1 MGKLLSKIPDSV
13 ALPAGFLL
21 LPIGTILLP
30 LLPELGVPLT
40 LLATRFLGRKLQWA
54 RRFNTWVDNK
64 WSNLRTRF
72 KGVRRTDHPKLIRW
86 ILGTLFIVT
95 TWQVLGLGLTF
106 LLASY
111 FDLDVELLF
120 STADEDLAA
129 IRALPAWSS
138 AATVLIS
145 FLPLLL
151 ATLLAYRIILKKNLK
166 SLFTSHDKYSY
177 KRTWIGFASLAL
189 ISIAFGSLDLILN
202 WDSYTFSFKAS
213 AFLPYLLIAFTLLPI
228 QTTAEELFFRGWI
241 QRWLDNGKKRQWSI
255 SILSGAI
262 FSLPHL
268 ANPEVAGNELLLP
281 IISYGATGFML
292 AWVTYRDKSLE
303 IAIGAHFA
311 NNLLTALLVSTE
323 DSALPSVSLFT
334 TPEVPWGAAAIFS
347 VLIIPIFIWLTGK
360 WKGKVAS

>member
-1 MGKLLSKIPDSV
+1 MIS
-13 ALPAGFLL
+13 
-21 LPIGTILLP
+21 PI
-30 LLPELGVPLT
+30 
-40 LLATRFLGRKLQWA
+40 TRPRLW
-54 RRFNTWVDNK
+54 
-64 WSNLRTRF
+64 
-72 KGVRRTDHPKLIRW
+72 RW

-95 TWQVLGLGLTF
+95 TWQVLGLALTF

-120 STADEDLAA
+120 STADEDLAT

-138 AATVLIS
+138 ATTVLIS
-145 FLPLLL
+145 FLPLLI
-151 ATLLAYRIILKKNLK
+151 ATLLAYRIFLKKNLK

-189 ISIAFGSLDLILN
+189 ISSAFGSIDLILN

-241 QRWLDNGKKRQWSI
+241 QRWLDNGKKKQWSI

-268 ANPEVAGNELLLP
+268 ANPEVAGKELFFP

-303 IAIGAHFA
+303 LAIGAHFA
-311 NNLLTALLVSTE
+311 NNLLAALLVSSQ
-323 DSALPSVSLFT
+323 DSALPSVSLFSV
-334 TPEVPWGAAAIFS
+334 PEVAWGPAALFS
-347 VLIIPIFIWLTGK
+347 VIMVPIFIWLTNRWGAK
-360 WKGKVAS
+360 AY

>member
-1 MGKLLSKIPDSV
+1 MIS
-13 ALPAGFLL
+13 
-21 LPIGTILLP
+21 PI
-30 LLPELGVPLT
+30 
-40 LLATRFLGRKLQWA
+40 TRPRLW
-54 RRFNTWVDNK
+54 
-64 WSNLRTRF
+64 
-72 KGVRRTDHPKLIRW
+72 RW

-95 TWQVLGLGLTF
+95 TWQVLGLALTF

-145 FLPLLL
+145 FLPLFI
-151 ATLLAYRIILKKNLK
+151 ATLLAYRIFLKKNIK
-166 SLFTSHDKYSY
+166 SLFTSRDAYSY

-189 ISIAFGSLDLILN
+189 ISSAFGSFDLILN

-241 QRWLDNGKKRQWSI
+241 QRWLDNGKKKQWSI

-268 ANPEVAGNELLLP
+268 ANPEVAGNELIFP

-303 IAIGAHFA
+303 LAIGAHFA
-311 NNLLTALLVSTE
+311 NNLLAALLVSSQ
-323 DSALPSVSLFT
+323 DSALPSVSLFSV
-334 TPEVPWGAAAIFS
+334 PEVAWGPAALFS
-347 VLIIPIFIWLTGK
+347 VIMVPIFIWLTNRWGAK
-360 WKGKVAS
+360 AY

>member
-1 MGKLLSKIPDSV
+1 MNS
-13 ALPAGFLL
+13 
-21 LPIGTILLP
+21 
-30 LLPELGVPLT
+30 
-40 LLATRFLGRKLQWA
+40 AT
-54 RRFNTWVDNK
+54 
-64 WSNLRTRF
+64 TRP
-72 KGVRRTDHPKLIRW
+72 RLWRW
-86 ILGTLFIVT
+86 IFGTLFIVT

-106 LLASY
+106 LLASF

-120 STADEDLAA
+120 STADKDLAA

-151 ATLLAYRIILKKNLK
+151 ATLLAYRIFLKRNIK
-166 SLFTSHDKYSY
+166 SLFTSRDKYSY

-189 ISIAFGSLDLILN
+189 ISIAVGSLDLILN

-241 QRWLDNGKKRQWSI
+241 QRWLDNGKKKQWSI

-268 ANPEVAGNELLLP
+268 ANPEVAGNELLFP
-281 IISYGATGFML
+281 IISYGSTGFML
-292 AWVTYRDKSLE
+292 AWVTFRDKSLE
-303 IAIGAHFA
+303 LAIGAHFA
-311 NNLLTALLVSTE
+311 NNLLAALLVSSQ
-323 DSALPSVSLFT
+323 DSALPSVSILAV
-334 TPEVPWGAAAIFS
+334 PEVPWGSAALYS
-347 VLIIPIFIWLTGK
+347 VVMVPIFIWLTNRWGAK
-360 WKGKVAS
+360 AY

>member
-1 MGKLLSKIPDSV
+1 MNS
-13 ALPAGFLL
+13 
-21 LPIGTILLP
+21 
-30 LLPELGVPLT
+30 
-40 LLATRFLGRKLQWA
+40 AT
-54 RRFNTWVDNK
+54 
-64 WSNLRTRF
+64 TRP
-72 KGVRRTDHPKLIRW
+72 RLWRW
-86 ILGTLFIVT
+86 IFGTLFIVT
-95 TWQVLGLGLTF
+95 TWQVLGLALTF

-145 FLPLLL
+145 FLPLLI
-151 ATLLAYRIILKKNLK
+151 ATLLAYRIFLKKNIK
-166 SLFTSHDKYSY
+166 SLFTSRDRYSY

-189 ISIAFGSLDLILN
+189 ISIAFGSFDLILN

-213 AFLPYLLIAFTLLPI
+213 AFLPYLLIALTLLPI

-241 QRWLDNGKKRQWSI
+241 QRWLDNGKKKQWSI

-268 ANPEVAGNELLLP
+268 ANPEVAGNELIFP

-303 IAIGAHFA
+303 LAIGAHFA
-311 NNLLTALLVSTE
+311 NNLLAALLVSSQ
-323 DSALPSVSLFT
+323 DSALPSVSLFSV
-334 TPEVPWGAAAIFS
+334 PEVAWGPAALFS
-347 VLIIPIFIWLTGK
+347 VIMVPIFIWLTNRWGAK
-360 WKGKVAS
+360 AY

>member
-1 MGKLLSKIPDSV
+1 MNS
-13 ALPAGFLL
+13 
-21 LPIGTILLP
+21 
-30 LLPELGVPLT
+30 
-40 LLATRFLGRKLQWA
+40 AT
-54 RRFNTWVDNK
+54 
-64 WSNLRTRF
+64 TRP
-72 KGVRRTDHPKLIRW
+72 RLWRW

-95 TWQVLGLGLTF
+95 TWQVLGLALTF
-106 LLASY
+106 LFASY

-138 AATVLIS
+138 AATILIS
-145 FLPLLL
+145 FLPLFI
-151 ATLLAYRIILKKNLK
+151 ATLLAYRIFLKKNIK
-166 SLFTSHDKYSY
+166 SLFTSRDAYSY

-189 ISIAFGSLDLILN
+189 ISSAFGSFDLILN

-241 QRWLDNGKKRQWSI
+241 QRWLDNGKKKQWSI

-268 ANPEVAGNELLLP
+268 ANPEVAGNELIFP

-303 IAIGAHFA
+303 LAIGAHFA
-311 NNLLTALLVSTE
+311 NNLLAALLVSSQ
-323 DSALPSVSLFT
+323 DSALPSVSLLT
-334 TPEVPWGAAAIFS
+334 VPEVAWGPAALFS
-347 VLIIPIFIWLTGK
+347 VIMVPIFIWLTNRWGAK
-360 WKGKVAS
+360 AY

>member
-1 MGKLLSKIPDSV
+1 MDS
-13 ALPAGFLL
+13 P
-21 LPIGTILLP
+21 
-30 LLPELGVPLT
+30 
-40 LLATRFLGRKLQWA
+40 
-54 RRFNTWVDNK
+54 
-64 WSNLRTRF
+64 RTRP
-72 KGVRRTDHPKLIRW
+72 RLWRW

-106 LLASY
+106 LLAPY
-111 FDLDVELLF
+111 FDLNVELLF
-120 STADEDLAA
+120 STADVDLAA

-151 ATLLAYRIILKKNLK
+151 ATLLAYRIFLKRNIK
-166 SLFTSHDKYSY
+166 SLFTSRDNYSY

-202 WDSYTFSFKAS
+202 LDSYTFSFKAS

-241 QRWLDNGKKRQWSI
+241 QRWLDNGKKKQWSI

-262 FSLPHL
+262 FSIPHL
-268 ANPEVAGNELLLP
+268 ANPEVVGNELFLP

-292 AWVTYRDKSLE
+292 AWVTYRDQSLE
-303 IAIGAHFA
+303 LAIGAHFA
-311 NNLLTALLVSTE
+311 NNLLAALLVSSQ
-323 DSALPSVSLFT
+323 DSALPSVSILT
-334 TPEVPWGAAAIFS
+334 VPEVPWGSAALYS
-347 VLIIPIFIWLTGK
+347 VVMVPIFIWLTNRWCAK
-360 WKGKVAS
+360 AY

>member
-1 MGKLLSKIPDSV
+1 MNS
-13 ALPAGFLL
+13 
-21 LPIGTILLP
+21 
-30 LLPELGVPLT
+30 
-40 LLATRFLGRKLQWA
+40 AT
-54 RRFNTWVDNK
+54 
-64 WSNLRTRF
+64 TRP
-72 KGVRRTDHPKLIRW
+72 RLWRW
-86 ILGTLFIVT
+86 IFGTLFIVT
-95 TWQVLGLGLTF
+95 TWQVLGLALTF
-106 LLASY
+106 LFASY

-145 FLPLLL
+145 FLPLLI
-151 ATLLAYRIILKKNLK
+151 ATLLAYRIFLKKNIK
-166 SLFTSHDKYSY
+166 SLFTSRDRYSY

-189 ISIAFGSLDLILN
+189 ISSAFGSLDLILN

-213 AFLPYLLIAFTLLPI
+213 AFLPYLIIAFTLLPI

-268 ANPEVAGNELLLP
+268 ANPEVAGNELIFP

-292 AWVTYRDKSLE
+292 AWVTYRDKTLE

-323 DSALPSVSLFT
+323 DSVLPSVSLFT
-334 TPEVPWGAAAIFS
+334 IPEISWGPAAVVS
-347 VLIIPIFIWLTGK
+347 VLIVPIFIWLTGK
-360 WKGKVAS
+360 WDAKVAS

>member
-1 MGKLLSKIPDSV
+1 MIS
-13 ALPAGFLL
+13 
-21 LPIGTILLP
+21 PI
-30 LLPELGVPLT
+30 
-40 LLATRFLGRKLQWA
+40 TRPRLW
-54 RRFNTWVDNK
+54 
-64 WSNLRTRF
+64 
-72 KGVRRTDHPKLIRW
+72 RW

-95 TWQVLGLGLTF
+95 TWQVLGLALTF

-120 STADEDLAA
+120 STADEDLAT

-138 AATVLIS
+138 ATTVLIS
-145 FLPLLL
+145 FLPLLI
-151 ATLLAYRIILKKNLK
+151 ATLLAYRIFLKKNLK

-189 ISIAFGSLDLILN
+189 ISSAFGSIDLILN

-241 QRWLDNGKKRQWSI
+241 QRWLDNGKKKQWSI

-268 ANPEVAGNELLLP
+268 ANPEVAGKELFFP

-303 IAIGAHFA
+303 LAIGAHFA
-311 NNLLTALLVSTE
+311 NNLLAALLVSSQ
-323 DSALPSVSLFT
+323 DSALPSVSLLSVQ
-334 TPEVPWGAAAIFS
+334 EVAWGPAALFS
-347 VLIIPIFIWLTGK
+347 VIMVPIFIWLTNRWGAK
-360 WKGKVAS
+360 AY

>member
-1 MGKLLSKIPDSV
+1 MDSPSSRPR
-13 ALPAGFLL
+13 L
-21 LPIGTILLP
+21 
-30 LLPELGVPLT
+30 
-40 LLATRFLGRKLQWA
+40 W
-54 RRFNTWVDNK
+54 
-64 WSNLRTRF
+64 
-72 KGVRRTDHPKLIRW
+72 RW
-86 ILGTLFIVT
+86 IIGTLFIVT

-111 FDLDVELLF
+111 FDLNVELLF
-120 STADEDLAA
+120 STADEDISA

-151 ATLLAYRIILKKNLK
+151 ATLLAYRIFLKKDLK
-166 SLFTSHDKYSY
+166 SLFTSRDKYSY

-202 WDSYTFSFKAS
+202 WDSYTFGFKAS
-213 AFLPYLLIAFTLLPI
+213 AFLPYLLIALTLLPI

-241 QRWLDNGKKRQWSI
+241 QRWLDNGKKKQWSI

-268 ANPEVAGNELLLP
+268 ANPEVAGNELLFP

-292 AWVTYRDKSLE
+292 AWVTCRDQSLE
-303 IAIGAHFA
+303 LAIGAHFA
-311 NNLLTALLVSTE
+311 NNLLAALLVSSQ
-323 DSALPSVSLFT
+323 DSALPSVSLFSV
-334 TPEVPWGAAAIFS
+334 PEVAWGPAALFS
-347 VLIIPIFIWLTGK
+347 VIMVPIFIWLTNRWGAK
-360 WKGKVAS
+360 AY

>member
-1 MGKLLSKIPDSV
+1 MIS
-13 ALPAGFLL
+13 
-21 LPIGTILLP
+21 PI
-30 LLPELGVPLT
+30 
-40 LLATRFLGRKLQWA
+40 TRPRLW
-54 RRFNTWVDNK
+54 
-64 WSNLRTRF
+64 
-72 KGVRRTDHPKLIRW
+72 RW

-95 TWQVLGLGLTF
+95 TWQVLGLALTF

-138 AATVLIS
+138 AATILIS
-145 FLPLLL
+145 FLPLFI
-151 ATLLAYRIILKKNLK
+151 ATLLAYRIFLKKNIK
-166 SLFTSHDKYSY
+166 SLFTSRDAYSY

-189 ISIAFGSLDLILN
+189 ISSAFGSFDLILN

-241 QRWLDNGKKRQWSI
+241 QRWLDNGKKKQWSI

-268 ANPEVAGNELLLP
+268 ANPEVAGKELFFP

-303 IAIGAHFA
+303 LAIGAHFA
-311 NNLLTALLVSTE
+311 NNLLAALLVSSQ
-323 DSALPSVSLFT
+323 DSALPSVSLLSVQ
-334 TPEVPWGAAAIFS
+334 EVAWGPAALVS
-347 VLIIPIFIWLTGK
+347 VIMVPIFIWLTNRWGAK
-360 WKGKVAS
+360 AY

>member
-1 MGKLLSKIPDSV
+1 MNS
-13 ALPAGFLL
+13 
-21 LPIGTILLP
+21 
-30 LLPELGVPLT
+30 
-40 LLATRFLGRKLQWA
+40 AT
-54 RRFNTWVDNK
+54 
-64 WSNLRTRF
+64 TRP
-72 KGVRRTDHPKLIRW
+72 RLWRW

-95 TWQVLGLGLTF
+95 TWQVLGLALTF
-106 LLASY
+106 LFASY

-138 AATVLIS
+138 AATILIS
-145 FLPLLL
+145 FLPLFI
-151 ATLLAYRIILKKNLK
+151 ATLLAYRIFLKKNIK
-166 SLFTSHDKYSY
+166 SLFTSRDAYSY

-189 ISIAFGSLDLILN
+189 ISSAFGSFDLILN

-241 QRWLDNGKKRQWSI
+241 QRWLDNGKKKQWSI

-268 ANPEVAGNELLLP
+268 ANPEVAGNELIFP
-281 IISYGATGFML
+281 ILSYGATGFML

-303 IAIGAHFA
+303 LAIGAHFA
-311 NNLLTALLVSTE
+311 NNLLAALLVSSQ
-323 DSALPSVSLFT
+323 DSALPSVSLLT
-334 TPEVPWGAAAIFS
+334 VPEVAWGPAALFS
-347 VLIIPIFIWLTGK
+347 VIIVPIFIWLTNRWGAK
-360 WKGKVAS
+360 AY

>member
-1 MGKLLSKIPDSV
+1 MIS
-13 ALPAGFLL
+13 
-21 LPIGTILLP
+21 PI
-30 LLPELGVPLT
+30 
-40 LLATRFLGRKLQWA
+40 TRPRLW
-54 RRFNTWVDNK
+54 
-64 WSNLRTRF
+64 
-72 KGVRRTDHPKLIRW
+72 RW

-95 TWQVLGLGLTF
+95 TWQVLGLALTF

-138 AATVLIS
+138 AATILIS
-145 FLPLLL
+145 FLPLFI
-151 ATLLAYRIILKKNLK
+151 ATLLAYRIFLKKNIK
-166 SLFTSHDKYSY
+166 SLFTSRDKYSY

-189 ISIAFGSLDLILN
+189 ISSAFGSFDLILN

-241 QRWLDNGKKRQWSI
+241 QRWLDNGKKKQWSI

-268 ANPEVAGNELLLP
+268 ANPEVAGNELIFP

-303 IAIGAHFA
+303 LAIGAHFA
-311 NNLLTALLVSTE
+311 NNLLAALLVSSQ
-323 DSALPSVSLFT
+323 DSALPSVSLFSV
-334 TPEVPWGAAAIFS
+334 PEVAWGPAALSS
-347 VLIIPIFIWLTGK
+347 VIMVPIFIWLTNRWGAK
-360 WKGKVAS
+360 AY

>member
-1 MGKLLSKIPDSV
+1 VAKLLSKIPDSI

-40 LLATRFLGRKLQWA
+40 LLATRFLGRKFQWA

-72 KGVRRTDHPKLIRW
+72 KSGRRADHPKLFKW

-95 TWQVLGLGLTF
+95 TWQVLGLALTF
-106 LLASY
+106 LLASF
-111 FDLDVELLF
+111 FDLDVDLLF

-138 AATVLIS
+138 AATILIS
-145 FLPLLL
+145 FLPLFI
-151 ATLLAYRIILKKNLK
+151 ATLLAYRIFLKKDIK
-166 SLFTSHDKYSY
+166 SLFTSRNKYSY

-241 QRWLDNGKKRQWSI
+241 QRWLDNGKKKQWSI

-268 ANPEVAGNELLLP
+268 ANPEVAGNELFFP

-292 AWVTYRDKSLE
+292 AWVTYRDQSLE
-303 IAIGAHFA
+303 LAIGAHFA
-311 NNLLTALLVSTE
+311 NNLLAALLVSSQ
-323 DSALPSVSLFT
+323 DSALPSVSLLT
-334 TPEVPWGAAAIFS
+334 VPEVPWGPAALFS
-347 VLIIPIFIWLTGK
+347 VIMIPIFIWLTNRWGAK
-360 WKGKVAS
+360 AY

>member
-1 MGKLLSKIPDSV
+1 MNS
-13 ALPAGFLL
+13 
-21 LPIGTILLP
+21 
-30 LLPELGVPLT
+30 
-40 LLATRFLGRKLQWA
+40 AT
-54 RRFNTWVDNK
+54 
-64 WSNLRTRF
+64 TRP
-72 KGVRRTDHPKLIRW
+72 RLWRW
-86 ILGTLFIVT
+86 IFGTLFIVT
-95 TWQVLGLGLTF
+95 TWQVLGLALTF

-138 AATVLIS
+138 AATILIS
-145 FLPLLL
+145 FLPLFI
-151 ATLLAYRIILKKNLK
+151 ATLLAYRIFLKKNIK
-166 SLFTSHDKYSY
+166 SLFTSRDAYSY

-189 ISIAFGSLDLILN
+189 ISSAFGSFDLILN

-241 QRWLDNGKKRQWSI
+241 QRWLDNGKKKQWSI

-268 ANPEVAGNELLLP
+268 ANPEVAGNELIFP

-303 IAIGAHFA
+303 LAIGAHFA
-311 NNLLTALLVSTE
+311 NNLLAALLVSSQ
-323 DSALPSVSLFT
+323 DSALPSVSLFSV
-334 TPEVPWGAAAIFS
+334 PEVAWGPAALVS
-347 VLIIPIFIWLTGK
+347 VIMVPIFIWLTNRWGAK
-360 WKGKVAS
+360 AY

>member
-1 MGKLLSKIPDSV
+1 MIS
-13 ALPAGFLL
+13 
-21 LPIGTILLP
+21 PI
-30 LLPELGVPLT
+30 
-40 LLATRFLGRKLQWA
+40 TRPRLW
-54 RRFNTWVDNK
+54 
-64 WSNLRTRF
+64 
-72 KGVRRTDHPKLIRW
+72 RW
-86 ILGTLFIVT
+86 IFGTLFIVT
-95 TWQVLGLGLTF
+95 TWQVLKLALTF
-106 LLASY
+106 LLASC

-138 AATVLIS
+138 AATILIS
-145 FLPLLL
+145 FLPLFI
-151 ATLLAYRIILKKNLK
+151 ATLLAYRIFLKKNIK
-166 SLFTSHDKYSY
+166 SLFTSRDAYSY

-189 ISIAFGSLDLILN
+189 ISSAFGSFDLILN

-241 QRWLDNGKKRQWSI
+241 QRWLDNGKKKQWSI

-268 ANPEVAGNELLLP
+268 ANPEVAGKELFFP

-303 IAIGAHFA
+303 LAIGAHFA
-311 NNLLTALLVSTE
+311 NNLLAALLVSSQ
-323 DSALPSVSLFT
+323 DSALPSVSLLSVQ
-334 TPEVPWGAAAIFS
+334 EVAWGPAALVS
-347 VLIIPIFIWLTGK
+347 VIMVPIFIWLTNK
-360 WKGKVAS
+360 WGAKAY

>member
-1 MGKLLSKIPDSV
+1 MNS
-13 ALPAGFLL
+13 
-21 LPIGTILLP
+21 
-30 LLPELGVPLT
+30 
-40 LLATRFLGRKLQWA
+40 AT
-54 RRFNTWVDNK
+54 
-64 WSNLRTRF
+64 TRP
-72 KGVRRTDHPKLIRW
+72 RLWRW
-86 ILGTLFIVT
+86 IFGTLFIVT
-95 TWQVLGLGLTF
+95 TWQVLGLALTF
-106 LLASY
+106 LFASY

-145 FLPLLL
+145 FLPLLI
-151 ATLLAYRIILKKNLK
+151 ATLLAYRIFLKKNIK
-166 SLFTSHDKYSY
+166 SLFTSRDRYSY

-189 ISIAFGSLDLILN
+189 ISSAFGSLDLILN

-213 AFLPYLLIAFTLLPI
+213 AFMPYLLIAVTLLPI

-241 QRWLDNGKKRQWSI
+241 QRWLDNGKKKQWSI

-268 ANPEVAGNELLLP
+268 ANPEVAGNELIFP

-303 IAIGAHFA
+303 LAIGAHFA
-311 NNLLTALLVSTE
+311 NNLLAALLVSSQ
-323 DSALPSVSLFT
+323 DSALPSVSLLT
-334 TPEVPWGAAAIFS
+334 VPEVAWGPAALFS
-347 VLIIPIFIWLTGK
+347 VIMVPIFIWLTNRWGAK
-360 WKGKVAS
+360 AY

>member
-1 MGKLLSKIPDSV
+1 MNS
-13 ALPAGFLL
+13 
-21 LPIGTILLP
+21 
-30 LLPELGVPLT
+30 
-40 LLATRFLGRKLQWA
+40 AT
-54 RRFNTWVDNK
+54 
-64 WSNLRTRF
+64 TRP
-72 KGVRRTDHPKLIRW
+72 RLWRW

-95 TWQVLGLGLTF
+95 TWQVLGLALTF

-120 STADEDLAA
+120 STADEDLAT

-138 AATVLIS
+138 ATTVLIS
-145 FLPLLL
+145 FLPLLI
-151 ATLLAYRIILKKNLK
+151 ATLLAYRIFLKKNLK

-189 ISIAFGSLDLILN
+189 ISIAFGSFDLILN

-241 QRWLDNGKKRQWSI
+241 QRWLDNGKKKQWSI

-268 ANPEVAGNELLLP
+268 ANPEVAGKELFFP

-303 IAIGAHFA
+303 LAIGAHFA
-311 NNLLTALLVSTE
+311 NNLLAALLVSSQ
-323 DSALPSVSLFT
+323 DSALPSVSLFSV
-334 TPEVPWGAAAIFS
+334 PEVAWGPAALFS
-347 VLIIPIFIWLTGK
+347 VIMVPIFIWLTNRWGAK
-360 WKGKVAS
+360 AY

>member
-1 MGKLLSKIPDSV
+1 MIS
-13 ALPAGFLL
+13 
-21 LPIGTILLP
+21 PI
-30 LLPELGVPLT
+30 
-40 LLATRFLGRKLQWA
+40 TRPRLW
-54 RRFNTWVDNK
+54 
-64 WSNLRTRF
+64 
-72 KGVRRTDHPKLIRW
+72 RW

-95 TWQVLGLGLTF
+95 TWQVLGLALTF

-120 STADEDLAA
+120 STADEDLAT

-138 AATVLIS
+138 AATILIS
-145 FLPLLL
+145 FLPLFI
-151 ATLLAYRIILKKNLK
+151 ATLLAYRIFLKKNIK

-189 ISIAFGSLDLILN
+189 ISSAFGSIDLILN

-241 QRWLDNGKKRQWSI
+241 QRWLDNGKKKQWSI

-268 ANPEVAGNELLLP
+268 ANPEVAGNELIFP

-303 IAIGAHFA
+303 LAIGAHFA
-311 NNLLTALLVSTE
+311 NNLLAALLVSSQ
-323 DSALPSVSLFT
+323 DSALPSVSLLSVQ
-334 TPEVPWGAAAIFS
+334 EVAWGPAALVS
-347 VLIIPIFIWLTGK
+347 VIMVPIFIWLTNRWGAK
-360 WKGKVAS
+360 AY

>member
-1 MGKLLSKIPDSV
+1 MNS
-13 ALPAGFLL
+13 
-21 LPIGTILLP
+21 
-30 LLPELGVPLT
+30 
-40 LLATRFLGRKLQWA
+40 AT
-54 RRFNTWVDNK
+54 
-64 WSNLRTRF
+64 TRP
-72 KGVRRTDHPKLIRW
+72 RLWRW
-86 ILGTLFIVT
+86 IFGTLFIVT
-95 TWQVLGLGLTF
+95 TWQVLGLALTF

-120 STADEDLAA
+120 STADEDLVA

-145 FLPLLL
+145 FLPLLI
-151 ATLLAYRIILKKNLK
+151 ATLLAYRIFLRKNIK
-166 SLFTSHDKYSY
+166 SLFTFRDRYSY

-189 ISIAFGSLDLILN
+189 ISIAFGSFDLILN

-241 QRWLDNGKKRQWSI
+241 QRWLDNGKKKQWSI

-268 ANPEVAGNELLLP
+268 ANPEVAGNELIFP

-303 IAIGAHFA
+303 LAIGAHFA
-311 NNLLTALLVSTE
+311 NNLLAALLVSSQ
-323 DSALPSVSLFT
+323 DSALPSVSLLT
-334 TPEVPWGAAAIFS
+334 VPEVAWGPAALFS
-347 VLIIPIFIWLTGK
+347 VIMVPIFIWLTNRWGAK
-360 WKGKVAS
+360 AY